1 MSEPAQSKAIQPEP
15 APGEAAG
22 RHFTHMPPA
31 QDPTGLQQ
39 EPPAEY
45 GCSSQPQQ
53 VASGSGNYLTA
64 ASESQPGAD
73 TAGSFVV
80 PGGGPTKSAAGQN
93 YVLVSHPAP
102 NHKFVAGQ
110 AAPPV
115 DSSARASFFTA
126 FLLGFVAGV
135 GVITTAIVAALLA
148 ILVLR
153 TADLLPGIALLSE
166 DEEAY
171 TLYYPQEDSDG
182 LLGDLFRD
190 HHPPRFGDEWSQ
202 PRLGL
207 GRNDDL
213 GEAQQFARDATS
225 FFFLSREELI
235 DWLVSDGFTRATA
248 EEAAD
253 TVGINYAE
261 VALAAAQDMIDNSSY
276 SAAEIVE
283 ELSGPRGR
291 GFTDPEVAYV
301 LEHLQVD
308 WVAEALDQA
317 WLSFEELQLEDSEI
331 RDLLTQ
337 SEYTQEQVD
346 QAMERFIQRREE
358 DSRS

>member
-1 MSEPAQSKAIQPEP
+1 
-15 APGEAAG
+15 
-22 RHFTHMPPA
+22 MPPA
-31 QDPTGLQQ
+31 QEPTGQQQ

-45 GCSSQPQQ
+45 GSSNQPQQ
-53 VASGSGNYLTA
+53 VAAGTGNYLTA

-73 TAGSFVV
+73 TAGPFVV
-80 PGGGPTKSAAGQN
+80 SGGGPTKSAAGPN

-102 NHKFVAGQ
+102 NHKFVTGQ

-115 DSSARASFFTA
+115 DSSSRASFFTA

-135 GVITTAIVAALLA
+135 GVLTTAIVAALMA

-153 TADLLPGIALLSE
+153 TAELLPGIALLSE

-171 TLYYPQEDSDG
+171 TLYYPQEESDG

-190 HHPPRFGDEWSQ
+190 HHQPRFGDEWSQ
-202 PRLGL
+202 PRFGL

-308 WVAEALDQA
+308 WVAEALEQA
-317 WLSFEELQLEDSEI
+317 WLNFEELQLEDSEI

-358 DSRS
+358 GSSS